1 MVMELS
7 RVVLALGLVA
17 IVLARDV
24 PFTASNRQ
32 AGCSG
37 EGQRCEL
44 SSQPCCSNLECRLRP
59 NPDEEYV
66 DETEGE
72 CIRDAGAPIPCLAEG
87 KRCYDVGAS
96 CCQSLK
102 CTPVY
107 NPDEEYVTD
116 DRSYCKRG

>member
-1 MVMELS
+1 MNISCVAL
-7 RVVLALGLVA
+7 VLGLVSIA
-17 IVLARDV
+17 LARDL
-24 PFTASNRQ
+24 PFPESDRQ

-72 CIRDAGAPIPCLAEG
+72 RIRRFWTLGV
-87 KRCYDVGAS
+87 K
-96 CCQSLK
+96 
-102 CTPVY
+102 
-107 NPDEEYVTD
+107 PDRMVPHPWVLVQ
-116 DRSYCKRG
+116 R

>member
-66 DETEGE
+66 DETEGKCVQE
-72 CIRDAGAPIPCLAEG
+72 GAPIECIAEHDI
-87 KRCYDVGAS
+87 CYDNGAS
-96 CCQSLK
+96 CCGGL
-102 CTPVY
+102 
-107 NPDEEYVTD
+107 E
-116 DRSYCKRG
+116 CKVIARLQRGSRCKKP

>member
-7 RVVLALGLVA
+7 RVLLALGLVA
-17 IVLARDV
+17 IVLARFA

-66 DETEGE
+66 DETEGKCVRE
-72 CIRDAGAPIPCLAEG
+72 GAPIECIAEHDT
-87 KRCYDVGAS
+87 CYETGAS
-96 CCQSLK
+96 CCGGL
-102 CTPVY
+102 
-107 NPDEEYVTD
+107 E
-116 DRSYCKRG
+116 CKVISRLQRGRRCKKP